1 MVDNKG
7 VRTVK
12 GKHVEA
18 KSKNTDGRLDALQN
32 DLALAD
38 NKLEQLGGQFD
49 QSPRAEGKGFVP
61 GAICTKAMAQA
72 DMYNYDSQLD
82 TFKKRYKEEYPDI

>member
-1 MVDNKG
+1 MVDSKG
-7 VRTVK
+7 NRTVK

-38 NKLEQLGGQFD
+38 NKLEQLGG
-49 QSPRAEGKGFVP
+49 S
-61 GAICTKAMAQA
+61 
-72 DMYNYDSQLD
+72 Y
-82 TFKKRYKEEYPDI
+82 

>member
-1 MVDNKG
+1 MVDSKG
-7 VRTVK
+7 NRTVK

-38 NKLEQLGGQFD
+38 NKLEQLGGAYQ
-49 QSPRAEGKGFVP
+49 QNPRPEGKGFVP
-61 GAICTKAMAQA
+61 GAICTKAMEQA
-72 DMYNYDSQLD
+72 DMYNFDS
-82 TFKKRYKEEYPDI
+82 